1 MARTQRLLI
10 VQKRGQITIPADIR
24 RRYGLEEGA
33 VVSISE
39 EEDGVR
45 IVPRAVVTL
54 RALERIG
61 EALRKRGVT
70 LEELI
75 AETHRGRE
83 APNGQSH
90 GRASEDLR

>member
-1 MARTQRLLI
+1 MARRQRLLI

-39 EEDGVR
+39 EEDGIR
-45 IVPRAVVTL
+45 ITPRAAVTL
-54 RALERIG
+54 QALERIG
-61 EALRKRGVT
+61 RALRDRGVT
-70 LEELI
+70 LDELI

-90 GRASEDLR
+90 GRAPADLS